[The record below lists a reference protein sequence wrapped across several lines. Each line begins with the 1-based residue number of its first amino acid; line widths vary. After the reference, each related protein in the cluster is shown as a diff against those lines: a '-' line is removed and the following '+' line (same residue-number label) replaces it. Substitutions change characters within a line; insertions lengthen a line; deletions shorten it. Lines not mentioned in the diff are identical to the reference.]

1 MKCPFCRETTTD
13 VYNTRSTKSGTQI
26 WRRRRCLACNK
37 TFTTY
42 EQPDLGFV
50 RVQTPVGKAQH
61 YSRAKLFGSI
71 YLAFEAS
78 RATSDTI
85 DAVTDTV
92 EGKIL
97 DTKLDLIPSTT
108 IAGII
113 LTALKHFDTS
123 AFLRYL
129 SSHSEV
135 RSNRELRKIIGKY

>member
-1 MKCPFCRETTTD
+1 MKCPFCRETQTD

-26 WRRRRCLACNK
+26 WRRRRCLNCSE

-42 EQPDLGFV
+42 EQPDLSFV
-50 RVQTPVGKAQH
+50 RVQTPVGKAQR

-71 YLAFEAS
+71 YLAFS
-78 RATSDTI
+78 DSLATSDTI

-92 EGKIL
+92 EAKIL
-97 DTKLDLIPSTT
+97 DTKLDLIPSAQ

-113 LTALKHFDTS
+113 LTALKHFDIS

-129 SSHSEV
+129 SSHAEV
-135 RSNRELRKIIGKY
+135 RSNRELRKIIGRY